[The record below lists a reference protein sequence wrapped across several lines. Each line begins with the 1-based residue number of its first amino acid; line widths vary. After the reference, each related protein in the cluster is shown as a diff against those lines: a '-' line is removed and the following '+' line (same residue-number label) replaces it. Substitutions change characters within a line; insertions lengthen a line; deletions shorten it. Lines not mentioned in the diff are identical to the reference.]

1 LCALLLLPVSKYEY
15 AAGKNTSGIALA
27 LNVMEAIFDNRADT
41 FYLVISDSLTLLT
54 SATSC
59 ENAARL

>member
-1 LCALLLLPVSKYEY
+1 MYEC
-15 AAGKNTSGIALA
+15 AAGKNTSDIALA
-27 LNVMEAIFDNRADT
+27 LNVMEAIFDNRADA

-59 ENAARL
+59 ENAACL